1 MIPDAGWGA
10 DFVEPLLDPLVEG
23 PEVNEAPPTAC
34 IWSSQQGRP
43 DKAFADES
51 LEVAFRKSAMLSR
64 TFECGPS
71 GFLSFIQFTVSEKG
85 IAPTSTALA
94 FIRSRAD

>member
-10 DFVEPLLDPLVEG
+10 DFVEPLLNPLVEG
-23 PEVNEAPPTAC
+23 PEVNEASPTSC

-51 LEVAFRKSAMLSR
+51 LEVAF
-64 TFECGPS
+64 
-71 GFLSFIQFTVSEKG
+71 
-85 IAPTSTALA
+85 
-94 FIRSRAD
+94 

>member
-51 LEVAFRKSAMLSR
+51 LEVAF
-64 TFECGPS
+64 
-71 GFLSFIQFTVSEKG
+71 
-85 IAPTSTALA
+85 
-94 FIRSRAD
+94 